1 MRSIIRNL
9 SLGAVVTLGT
19 IVGSGLAANA
29 AGGVIFLGGPLTDPF
44 FGAMKLGSDTAAK
57 ELGVEYQ
64 YTAPPDFND
73 IVALYTRLGEAAVA
87 RQPDALVIGN
97 FFPDAVEPV
106 IKQAVA
112 NKVPVIVYNSGRTT
126 WRDLGAVTFIGE
138 DPSFMGRKGGE
149 AEVKAGV
156 KNGICIDHVPANPV
170 LEQRCKGY
178 TDAITAAGGKAKMI
192 TIPYEDTTND
202 QKLQQAIGGALLA
215 DPTIDGVFT
224 LGPTVAINAV
234 AAVKQVGRDIKIG
247 TTDISTPALEA
258 IKAGDL
264 LFALDQQPFLQGYY
278 GVMIASQYVKYA
290 VAPVSEI
297 TTGPFIIDASNVAKV
312 LEVSATYPGLRGAN

>member
-1 MRSIIRNL
+1 MRNTIRNL
-9 SLGAVVTLGT
+9 SLGAAVTLGT
-19 IVGSGLAANA
+19 IIGSGLAANA

-57 ELGVEYQ
+57 ELGVDYQ

-234 AAVKQVGRDIKIG
+234 AAVKQVGREIKIG

>member
-1 MRSIIRNL
+1 MRNTIRKL
-9 SLGAVVTLGT
+9 SLGAVVTLGS
-19 IVGSGLAANA
+19 IIGSGLAANA

-106 IKQAVA
+106 IKLAVA

-156 KNGICIDHVPANPV
+156 KNGICVDHVPANPV

-178 TDAITAAGGKAKMI
+178 TDAVVAAGGKAKMI

-224 LGPTVAINAV
+224 LGPTVAINAI
-234 AAVKQVGRDIKIG
+234 AAVKQVGRDIKVG
-247 TTDISTPALEA
+247 TTDVSTPALEA

-278 GVMIASQYVKYA
+278 GVMIAAQYVKYA
-290 VAPVSEI
+290 VAPVSEV

>member
-1 MRSIIRNL
+1 
-9 SLGAVVTLGT
+9 
-19 IVGSGLAANA
+19 
-29 AGGVIFLGGPLTDPF
+29 
-44 FGAMKLGSDTAAK
+44 
-57 ELGVEYQ
+57 
-64 YTAPPDFND
+64 
-73 IVALYTRLGEAAVA
+73 
-87 RQPDALVIGN
+87 
-97 FFPDAVEPV
+97 
-106 IKQAVA
+106 
-112 NKVPVIVYNSGRTT
+112 
-126 WRDLGAVTFIGE
+126 
-138 DPSFMGRKGGE
+138 MGRKGGE

>member
-1 MRSIIRNL
+1 MRTALKSAT
-9 SLGAVVTLGT
+9 LGAMLALGT
-19 IVGSGLAANA
+19 LLSGGTAAYA
-29 AGGVIFLGGPLTDPF
+29 DGGVIFLGGPLTDPF

-87 RQPDALVIGN
+87 RNPSALVIGN

-106 IKQAVA
+106 IKQAVEA
-112 NKVPVIVYNSGRTT
+112 KVPVIVYNSGRTT

-138 DPSFMGRKGGE
+138 DPSFMGRRGGE

-156 KNGICIDHVPANPV
+156 KNGICVDHVPANPV

-178 TDAITAAGGKAKMI
+178 TDAIVAAGGKAKMI

-202 QKLQQAIGGALLA
+202 QKLQQAIGGALLT

-224 LGPTVAINAV
+224 LGPTVAMNAIE
-234 AAVKQVGRDIKIG
+234 AVKQTGRKIAIG
-247 TTDISTPALEA
+247 TTDVSTSALEA

-278 GVMIASQYVKYA
+278 GVLVASQYVKYA
-290 VAPVSEI
+290 VAPVSEVN
-297 TTGPFIIDASNVAKV
+297 TGPFIIDASNVEKV
-312 LEVSATYPGLRGAN
+312 LSVSSTYPGLRGAN

>member
-1 MRSIIRNL
+1 MRNAIRNL
-9 SLGAVVTLGT
+9 SLGAVVTLGA
-19 IVGSGLAANA
+19 VLGSGLAANA
-29 AGGVIFLGGPLTDPF
+29 GGGVIFLGGPLTDPF

-156 KNGICIDHVPANPV
+156 KNGICVDHVPANPV

-178 TDAITAAGGKAKMI
+178 TDAIVAAGGKAKMI

-224 LGPTVAINAV
+224 LGPTVAINAI
-234 AAVKQVGRDIKIG
+234 AAIKQVGRDIKVG
-247 TTDISTPALEA
+247 TTDVSTPALEA

-290 VAPVSEI
+290 VAPVSEV

>member
-258 IKAGDL
+258 IKTGDL